1 MGSRFVSR
9 RRSVGLSFALSL
21 LVVLVSGST
30 AGVAQARSGCWTMPV
45 DGVVVDV
52 FRPPACRWCAGNRG
66 LEFSTP
72 LGSPVRAVADGRVTY
87 VGSVAGRD
95 HVVIA
100 LDGAPGLWRV
110 TFAGTRG
117 SGLSRGDRVSAG
129 DRLGVTT
136 GVFHLGWRVGS
147 LYVDP
152 TRMLRFGHLRAS
164 LLAPGEPA
172 PRPAPC
178 PGSAGVFP
186 GARR

>member
-21 LVVLVSGST
+21 LVVLGSAST
-30 AGVAQARSGCWTMPV
+30 ARVAQARSGCWTMPV

-117 SGLSRGDRVSAG
+117 EGLSRGDRVSAG

>member
-1 MGSRFVSR
+1 MRGESWP
-9 RRSVGLSFALSL
+9 G
-21 LVVLVSGST
+21 VLDPARL
-30 AGVAQARSGCWTMPV
+30 AGV
-45 DGVVVDV
+45 
-52 FRPPACRWCAGNRG
+52 
-66 LEFSTP
+66 
-72 LGSPVRAVADGRVTY
+72 
-87 VGSVAGRD
+87 
-95 HVVIA
+95 
-100 LDGAPGLWRV
+100 PGLWPV

-117 SGLSRGDRVSAG
+117 EGLSRGDRVSAG

>member
-1 MGSRFVSR
+1 
-9 RRSVGLSFALSL
+9 
-21 LVVLVSGST
+21 
-30 AGVAQARSGCWTMPV
+30 
-45 DGVVVDV
+45 
-52 FRPPACRWCAGNRG
+52 
-66 LEFSTP
+66 
-72 LGSPVRAVADGRVTY
+72 
-87 VGSVAGRD
+87 
-95 HVVIA
+95 
-100 LDGAPGLWRV
+100 
-110 TFAGTRG
+110 
-117 SGLSRGDRVSAG
+117 
-129 DRLGVTT
+129 VTT